1 MLLPSLITLFIIFGA
16 IVYYIYILSPKL
28 NPMNRAENFLKQN
41 MVREA
46 ILEYKKILE
55 KDPGNIL
62 IHYRLSNLY
71 QKNNMI
77 DQAVIHLEEI
87 MKIDKYNYEV
97 DKIEV
102 LRRLAK
108 SYLYRGE
115 YEKAMQSYLNIL
127 NVYPAD
133 FESMYQVAFMFLG
146 QEIFDQAYKYFEKLV
161 EHNKKNFEVMYGTGM
176 AGYMFQKAHEAS
188 DCFQQACIL
197 KPDSDIA
204 NISAAFAFQR
214 RKDYKNA
221 IFYAKK
227 VIDSSSDQ
235 AAFLI
240 AKRLLAL
247 LYLQFKKFD
256 ESYQTYREIIEYASG
271 SDLKDELIL
280 TKYDLGFA
288 FVKDNNYQ
296 KAYEILNDVYQ
307 MDKAYKNTQALTTL
321 LRKQL
326 SPEQAKADFY
336 SDNLSDQFDKWV
348 EEYFPENFLWEIC
361 GLKSDKK
368 IDFKN
373 IVFSLRIPSVEGKS
387 PSSHVLSSD
396 YFQNI
401 EKFTALDTENFKIIS
416 NRVVSKL
423 GYSVDQILATYKD
436 TDGVDFMAKDVAT
449 GEKTLIWVRR
459 WKGAVLGEI
468 PLRNLAQAITDTR
481 SKKGMFVSTS
491 FLTSSAETALQNLS
505 RIKVVSPE
513 EVGEL
518 LSGLV

>member
-28 NPMNRAENFLKQN
+28 NPLNRAENFLKQN
-41 MVREA
+41 MIREA

-55 KDPGNIL
+55 KDSGNIL
-62 IHYRLSNLY
+62 IHFRLSNLY
-71 QKNNMI
+71 QKTNMI

-102 LRRLAK
+102 LRKLAK
-108 SYLYRGE
+108 AYLYRGE
-115 YEKAMQSYLNIL
+115 HEKAMQSYLNIL

-133 FESMYQVAFMFLG
+133 FEAMYQVAFMFLG

-188 DCFQQACIL
+188 DCFQQACLL

-204 NISAAFAFQR
+204 NISASFAFQR

-221 IFYAKK
+221 IIYAKK
-227 VIDSSSDQ
+227 VVDNSPDQ
-235 AAFLI
+235 TAFLI
-240 AKRLLAL
+240 AKRLLAI

-256 ESYQTYREIIEYASG
+256 ESYQTYREIIEYTVG
-271 SDLKDELIL
+271 NDLKDELIL

-288 FVKDNNYQ
+288 YIKDGNYQ
-296 KAYEILNDVYQ
+296 KAYEVLSDVYQ
-307 MDKAYKNTQALTTL
+307 LDKSYKNTQVLTTL

-326 SPEQAKADFY
+326 SPEHAKADFY
-336 SDNLSDQFDKWV
+336 SDNITDQYDKWV
-348 EEYFPENFLWEIC
+348 EDYFPENFLWEIC
-361 GLKSDKK
+361 GLKSEKK

-373 IVFSLRIPSVEGKS
+373 ILFSLKVPSTEGKG
-387 PSSHVLSSD
+387 PASHVLSTD

-401 EKFTALDTENFKIIS
+401 EKYTALDTENFRIIS
-416 NRVVSKL
+416 NRIVAKL
-423 GYSVDQILATYKD
+423 GYNVDQILATYKD
-436 TDGVDFMAKDVAT
+436 TDGVDFMAKDTAT
-449 GEKTLIWVRR
+449 GEQTLIWVRR

-468 PLRNLAQAITDTR
+468 PLRNLAQAITDTK
-481 SKKGMFVSTS
+481 SKKGVFVSTS
-491 FLTSSAETALQNLS
+491 FLTSSAEVALPNLS
-505 RIKVVSPE
+505 RVKVIYPE
-513 EVGEL
+513 QVGEL
-518 LSGLV
+518 LTGLV